1 MTRGGV
7 LALRRRIWIA
17 CVALAVL
24 AVVWLSVRTDRVAS
38 DELPIAERS
47 IEETSAAA
55 TLALDSGPI
64 EPTARER
71 VEATPAEAPASEA
84 VSSTPAATPMRTVT
98 GCVRYVDGT
107 PGAALSVRARNKDER
122 ELASFVSELQT
133 TSDARGEFSIE
144 LPDVAL
150 ELVIED
156 ARLFTICPGAVKAQT
171 GDERT
176 ALVVA
181 PAIALAGR
189 VTDEAGVAVANA
201 HVGLQVRPE
210 AFAACVDCLSG
221 SVCWFSVSTR
231 SDSAGGFALASIPA
245 VRGMKLQ
252 VTADGFD
259 YEFTDAPLVD
269 DRNLTIQLRRLAS
282 LRGRV
287 VRSDGS
293 PAPGALVYADRE
305 PVRADASGAFEVQLR
320 PVYRDIHL
328 VAIEPDRCPAQLD
341 VVLPANDVVMVLG
354 APSRAI
360 AGRVEDESGNALA
373 NWFVDVRVRRVALGG
388 QLESMEELVGS
399 ATSKRVTDE
408 DGRFDITGLCEE
420 AYDVVACSHDFAA
433 VVVVPQVPAGTAHVP
448 IRATSDATVAA
459 LTGVV
464 RTQDGRPMSG
474 VRFTLSRLD
483 TAPMPKAIGPEHTAV
498 SDAEGRFLLRRVPK
512 YHPFFDI
519 RGESILPMFR
529 RRLFE
534 QEPAELQIIVVAER
548 AAFRVEPTVVP
559 NDAHEIG
566 LSSRAKKSLDIWVFQ
581 EGDTFQGPRQR
592 FGVEPEMLSLWRHTD
607 AVATELVFYRDEE
620 EIGRRAIRL
629 SATEPTVIR

>member
-1 MTRGGV
+1 M
-7 LALRRRIWIA
+7 
-17 CVALAVL
+17 AVL
-24 AVVWLSVRTDRVAS
+24 AVVWLAVRMDRVAS

-47 IEETSAAA
+47 IERTSVPA
-55 TLALDSGPI
+55 TLALDTGPI
-64 EPTARER
+64 EPTARES
-71 VEATPAEAPASEA
+71 VEAVPADAPANDA
-84 VSSTPAATPMRTVT
+84 ISSTPAETPKRTVT
-98 GCVRYVDGT
+98 GCVRYVDGAL
-107 PGAALSVRARNKDER
+107 GAALAVRARSKGDG
-122 ELASFVSELQT
+122 ELANSMSELRT
-133 TSDARGEFSIE
+133 TSDASGEFSME

-156 ARLFTICPGAVKAQT
+156 ARLFTVCPGAVKAQT

-181 PAIALAGR
+181 PLIALAGR

-201 HVGLQVRPE
+201 HVGLQLRPE

-231 SDSAGGFALASIPA
+231 SDSAGEFELARVPA
-245 VRGMKLQ
+245 VRGMRLN

-259 YEFTDAPLVD
+259 YEFADAPLFD
-269 DRNLTIQLRRLAS
+269 DRNLTIQLRRLAL

-293 PAPGALVYADRE
+293 PASDALVYADRE
-305 PVRADASGAFEVQLR
+305 PVRANASGAFEVRLR

-328 VAIEPDRCPAQLD
+328 VAIEPDRCPAHLD

-360 AGRVEDESGNALA
+360 AGRVEDANGNPLA

-388 QLESMEELVGS
+388 QLKSMEELVGS

-408 DGRFDITGLCEE
+408 AGRFDITGLCEE
-420 AYDVVACSHDFAA
+420 AYDVVACSPDFAA
-433 VVVVPQVPAGTAHVP
+433 VVVVPQVPVGTAHVQ
-448 IRATSDATVAA
+448 IRVTSDATVEA

-483 TAPMPKAIGPEHTAV
+483 TAPAPTAIGPEHTAV
-498 SDAEGRFLLRRVPK
+498 SDAEGRFLLHRVPK
-512 YHPFFDI
+512 HHPLFDI

-529 RRLFE
+529 RRLFHE
-534 QEPAELQIIVVAER
+534 EPAELQVIIVAER

-566 LSSRAKKSLDIWVFQ
+566 LSSRATKSLDIWVFQ
-581 EGDTFQGPRQR
+581 EGDKFQGPRQR
-592 FGVEPEMLSLWRHTD
+592 FGVEPELLSLWRHTD
-607 AVATELVFYRDEE
+607 AAATELVFYRDDE